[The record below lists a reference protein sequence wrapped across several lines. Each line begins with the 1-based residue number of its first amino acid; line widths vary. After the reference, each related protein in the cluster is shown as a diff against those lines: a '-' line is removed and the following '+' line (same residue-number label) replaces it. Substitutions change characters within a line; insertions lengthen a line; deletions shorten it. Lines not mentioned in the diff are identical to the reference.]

1 MAHNSTS
8 TDIRIGLET
17 TRGTSASSG
26 YWIPKSSLDFYDQ
39 VEYIKQEAP
48 FGVNHEFQDADL
60 AKKMGSGNIEF
71 PVFSDSIGVI
81 LAAVFGAT
89 PTTSDVTTNESYSH
103 VFSVAQNATHQT
115 VTITKKD
122 PVEELEFVYSMIDSF
137 ELSYSLGEYLSAS
150 VGFESK
156 SGETASET
164 VSYTN
169 LPKFRPQDTKIYI
182 ADTVS
187 GLDSGTEVKVESFTL
202 SISKNT
208 EEYMAHGSLERED
221 IFNNRFSY
229 SGSMELLWDSTTFKD
244 LFKGGSKKALRIE
257 SINTNETIG
266 ASSDNPS
273 LTFDIAPAIVEE
285 LAPQEDNSSVVR
297 QSVGF
302 TGIYD
307 VENDQ
312 SIEATL
318 INGVATY

>member
-202 SISKNT
+202 SISKN
-208 EEYMAHGSLERED
+208 
-221 IFNNRFSY
+221 
-229 SGSMELLWDSTTFKD
+229 
-244 LFKGGSKKALRIE
+244 
-257 SINTNETIG
+257 
-266 ASSDNPS
+266 